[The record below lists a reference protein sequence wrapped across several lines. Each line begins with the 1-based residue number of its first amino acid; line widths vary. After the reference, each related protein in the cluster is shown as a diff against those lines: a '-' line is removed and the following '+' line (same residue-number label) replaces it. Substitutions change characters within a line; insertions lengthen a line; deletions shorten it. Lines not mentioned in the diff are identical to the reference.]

1 MTDFNMLTG
10 LPYNVNVPEF
20 QPERSAPVFPV
31 VTRKYPCIEDVV
43 TQDYARFNTLTWKI
57 QQPDQSMVWQSVKL
71 VLPLEMKAYRNHLFG
86 VNNMPHGDAE
96 LDMRISSQRPAC
108 NIAVA
113 ESPMGAFRQSSLTI
127 NGRIFSEVNDYRRVL
142 DACYRGTGPSS
153 YGDNHSLKPI
163 ACRDIYSPIQDE
175 YDVQTSDGANPPEYT
190 TVQHNGT
197 DMVVRTLDVGART
210 LDSAFSLLEHN
221 GPFIERARKFQDE
234 LSFDGKT
241 WRGLITNYLELGPFQ
256 ARARVSNTAVPYVR
270 DLHLRLNFD
279 TNPSSF
285 DAKAG
290 TDMVGL
296 PLASCRTIP
305 CKLFEFGTVPNLLH
319 LGESIHRKADFICG
333 MKLKYTEKPYL
344 EVQYVRYIEPMKSFY
359 NLRCFEH
366 QYEQSNPFQLIAP
379 STTRISPTSVQRVTS
394 RLLSYPTKIYLY
406 ASLTDTEQNPYV
418 MGNVRRSCLLKNI
431 HCRVNQRPD
440 IIFNPSQE
448 ECYQMFRRHTNSSL
462 EYGAWLKSP
471 IYCFDPVDLGQPDFL
486 ANDARLSLMEW
497 DAQVS
502 LTPLQMQEQSQARKV
517 DSLQAMGYKTDVDAK
532 VHGFTTVSGALCR
545 VRWSNRGPQ
554 QLGSA
559 SVTYHMVIE
568 AWPGPNETTTNLSR
582 AADANQLIG
591 KTFQFADETYPFE
604 AGTTYPCPT
613 HEMIK
618 CTTAAWMGNTIKGCI
633 WAQIQTAAGQADAQ
647 WSVIGDRLYYVPESY
662 LMDQTPPNADVINAW
677 GELTTNVV
685 PGPPVSYTYA
695 VTQHCKF
702 LTGRVRFNGNAL
714 NNKYLNP
721 SANFHANGAQITP
734 GPEAWVTD
742 RLGIRNTPAAGVP
755 GYLPTG
761 LNAPG
766 NDFPVADQRANAR
779 VRWACFRPSSAMWYP
794 GTDPDSP
801 LIRWRE
807 SNPAERQAAG
817 ITTPLEWSTNCSH
830 VRGVM
835 VRDQGVPGKLVHN
848 ASMRWDTETKTS
860 WPMNMITFKEEADP
874 EFDYTLKTLYEYG
887 NAQYQFTADG
897 APTRVLPN
905 LVPVR
910 DSSAIPIV

>member
-1 MTDFNMLTG
+1 MSDFNMLTG

-71 VLPLEMKAYRNHLFG
+71 VLPLEMKAYRSHLPG

-96 LDMRISSQRPAC
+96 LDMRISSQLPAC

-127 NGRIFSEVNDYRRVL
+127 NGRIFSEVNDFRRVL

-163 ACRDIYSPIQDE
+163 ACRDIFSPIQDE
-175 YDVQTSDGANPPEYT
+175 YPVQTSNGQNPPVYT
-190 TVQHNGT
+190 TTQRGGR
-197 DMVVRTLDVGART
+197 DQVVRTLDVGART

-241 WRGLITNYLELGPFQ
+241 WSGLITNYLELGPFQ

-285 DAKAG
+285 DASIG

-296 PLASCRTIP
+296 PVASCRTIP
-305 CKLFEFGTVPNLLH
+305 CKLFEFGTVPNMLH
-319 LGESIHRKADFICG
+319 HGESIHRKADFICG

-366 QYEQSNPFQLIAP
+366 QYEQSNPFQLQAP
-379 STTRISPTSVQRVTS
+379 STTRISPTSIQRV
-394 RLLSYPTKIYLY
+394 RLLSYPTKIYVY
-406 ASLTDTEQNPYV
+406 ASLRDAEQNPYI

-497 DAQVS
+497 DAEVS

-517 DSLQAMGYKTDVDAK
+517 DSLEAMGYKNEVTSTK
-532 VHGFTTVSGALCR
+532 NGFPTVTGALAQ
-545 VRWSNRGPQ
+545 VRWSHDGPNR
-554 QLGSA
+554 LGSA
-559 SVTYHMVIE
+559 SVTYHMQIE
-568 AWPGPNETTTNLSR
+568 ALPGPTQTTTLLSG
-582 AADANQLIG
+582 AADAGQLVG
-591 KTFQFADETYPFE
+591 KTFQFTDVVYPYN
-604 AGTTYPCPT
+604 GTTYPCPT

-618 CTTAAWMGNTIKGCI
+618 CTNAVWIGDTVKGCI
-633 WAQIQTAAGQADAQ
+633 WAQIQTAAGQNDAQ
-647 WSVIGDRLYYVPESY
+647 WSVIGELYYVPETY
-662 LMDQTPPNADVINAW
+662 LLDSIPINADVMNLWA
-677 GELTTNVV
+677 ELTTTEH
-685 PGPPVSYTYA
+685 PVQGGVTTYTYA
-695 VTQHCKF
+695 VTPNCKF
-702 LTGRVRFNGNAL
+702 MTARIKLNGQPL
-714 NNKYLNP
+714 NLKVLNP
-721 SANFHANGAQITP
+721 TGNYQRDGALITP
-734 GPEAWVTD
+734 GPFAWVTD
-742 RLGIRNTPAAGVP
+742 RHGIRNAPAAGP
-755 GYLPTG
+755 AGYAPTG
-761 LNAPG
+761 LNGPG
-766 NDFPVADQRANAR
+766 NSFATADQRANGR
-779 VRWACFRPSSAMWYP
+779 IKWACFRPGSAMYQTT
-794 GTDPDSP
+794 TDPDSP
-801 LIRWRE
+801 VVRWRE
-807 SNPAERQAAG
+807 TNAPEHQAANAV
-817 ITTPLEWSTNCSH
+817 TPLEWSSNVCH
-830 VRGVM
+830 VRGTM
-835 VRDQGVPGKLVHN
+835 LRDQGVPGKLVNN
-848 ASMRWDTETKTS
+848 ARMRWDAETVTS